1 MDFWGSIV
9 VAAAPGL
16 LTLEPAMAGF
26 GYRHWELRSLGG
38 DWQLVETQG
47 WDTPDVAAAAG
58 RLAAATGGPVFGA
71 HVSDGY
77 CANVYLMSPDGA
89 HSHFH
94 LRKPSPRCETFDH
107 FPDPPARSVDDVIA
121 DLQRWA
127 ESSGLRPSI
136 GAIPAALSA
145 DGDAYDMVYAVV
157 RALGF
162 GRFDEPRPWTF
173 RPDES
178 MFRIYGAAYVARC
191 AAAWREAGN
200 TGTPAPWEA
209 EAIAL
214 EEEIWTAIYTEDPD
228 IAGLAARCIA
238 VHDARAADE
247 D

>member
-9 VAAAPGL
+9 VAAVPGL
-16 LTLEPAMAGF
+16 LAHEPAMAGF
-26 GYRHWELRSLGG
+26 GYMHWELRSLGG

-47 WDTPDVAAAAG
+47 WGTPDVAEAAR
-58 RLAAATGGPVFGA
+58 RLAAATGGPVLGA
-71 HVSDGY
+71 HISDGY
-77 CANVYLMSPDGA
+77 CANVYLVLPDGT

-94 LRKPSPRCETFDH
+94 LPEPSPQREAFEH
-107 FPDPPARSVDDVIA
+107 IPDPPARSVDDVTA

-127 ESSGLRPSI
+127 ESSGLHPPA
-136 GAIPAALSA
+136 GAIPAALST
-145 DGDAYDMVYAVV
+145 DGDAYDMVYAAV

-162 GRFDEPRPWTF
+162 ERFDEPRPWTF

-178 MFRIYGAAYVARC
+178 MNRIYGAAYVARC
-191 AAAWREAGN
+191 AAVLREAGD
-200 TGTPAPWEA
+200 TPAPWEA

-214 EEEIWTAIYTEDPD
+214 EEEIWTAIYADDPNV
-228 IAGLAARCIA
+228 AGLAARCIA